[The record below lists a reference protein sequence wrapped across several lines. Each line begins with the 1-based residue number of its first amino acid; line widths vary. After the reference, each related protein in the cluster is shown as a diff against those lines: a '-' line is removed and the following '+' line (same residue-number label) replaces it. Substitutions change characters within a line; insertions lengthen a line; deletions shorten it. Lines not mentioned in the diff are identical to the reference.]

1 MSSGNLTQLP
11 PVQNAVTSQTS
22 YAVICFLPSFL
33 DAGPRGLPAE
43 PSARPAEPG
52 RAQPSARP
60 RTGRSQ
66 GSRSPGTAESGPV
79 RTRFSGQESL
89 PNPSDTKPTAWPLRR
104 LNLAAFP
111 PAACCLLS
119 LSKVLSSPKDGHAF
133 CSAFSSRENL
143 SRNNLVLLFLC
154 HKGSQHYHPHSISTR
169 NYLSALSMQCLPQ
182 H

>member
-1 MSSGNLTQLP
+1 M
-11 PVQNAVTSQTS
+11 QNAVTSQTS

-33 DAGPRGLPAE
+33 PWRWSPGAASRARPSPAQRSPADRALTGLPE
-43 PSARPAEPG
+43 PRHGWE
-52 RAQPSARP
+52 RP
-60 RTGRSQ
+60 RPNALFWAGIPPKPQWHKADCVATPPLEPCGF
-66 GSRSPGTAESGPV
+66 SP
-79 RTRFSGQESL
+79 
-89 PNPSDTKPTAWPLRR
+89 RR
-104 LNLAAFP
+104 LLFAFTFKGTFITQRWS
-111 PAACCLLS
+111 C
-119 LSKVLSSPKDGHAF
+119 VL